1 MIVQADE
8 YERAQPDQDLGD
20 FFQSTQGVF
29 VHEQVKEWDAEL
41 RRQRDAR
48 LGDGKGAQK
57 K

>member
-8 YERAQPDQDLGD
+8 YERAQPGQDLGD
-20 FFQSTQGVF
+20 FFQSTEGVF
-29 VHEQVKEWDAEL
+29 VHDQVKGWDAEL

-48 LGDGKGAQK
+48 LGDDTATK